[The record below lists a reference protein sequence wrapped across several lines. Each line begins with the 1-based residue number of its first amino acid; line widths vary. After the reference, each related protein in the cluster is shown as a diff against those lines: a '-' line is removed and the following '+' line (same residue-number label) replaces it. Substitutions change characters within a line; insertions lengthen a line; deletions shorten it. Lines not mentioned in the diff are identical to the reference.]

1 MILCNTTAS
10 SWAVVWTGSII
21 TRRTWRCTAWSAS
34 TWCDVGFFLLL
45 VFGFL
50 TIILELSMARSSHLL
65 IAKINVVVVVKIENA
80 LEFMVLLKNVSEL
93 ITIS

>member
-1 MILCNTTAS
+1 
-10 SWAVVWTGSII
+10 
-21 TRRTWRCTAWSAS
+21 
-34 TWCDVGFFLLL
+34 
-45 VFGFL
+45 
-50 TIILELSMARSSHLL
+50 MARSSHLL